1 MHTVEE
7 GGAAARASAQSGRIS
22 ARSVI
27 TGALLCL
34 IISVGFT
41 YSRVALAKAGMSSDY
56 ITASAVCVFFAV
68 ILFLNPAIKLIHR
81 SWGFDRAELAVIY
94 IMLIISATI
103 PTWGF
108 SGNLVSM
115 LPAVYYFATPE
126 NRWVDILHPLV
137 KSWMVPQDETAIKDF
152 FEGLPEGAPI
162 PWEVWTVPLLAW
174 GSLIICVYLMMIAT
188 MVLVRR
194 QWVEHERLT
203 FPLVQLPLEMIDPGQ
218 RRDIL
223 SPFLKNPM
231 MWIGFTLAFG
241 VLSTKALHFYFPV
254 IPEAQL
260 YSVAR
265 FASGVEF
272 NLSFTVLGLAYL
284 LSLQIAT
291 SFWFFHLLAKCQMG
305 LQFMTGYRLKGD
317 IERFME
323 GTLMV
328 AHQGMGAMLVLVL
341 FGIWISRRHL
351 KAIFQKIISG
361 AGVDDGDEILSYRA
375 AAAIL
380 IICGGY
386 VTVWLNLSG
395 VPLVYTIVFLLLT
408 FAIFMFMARLIAEG
422 GLGFIRPQMTAQNIV
437 INFGGASAV
446 TDTGI
451 FSLAL
456 TFSWAGNLRILL
468 MASAIN
474 AMKLAQ
480 GVGILRRGLFW
491 VMITAIIVSLV
502 SSLWMIIWAAYEH
515 GAVNLERWF
524 YTYNPRGTFEFAAY
538 QITTGMSF
546 WNTPDIVWPR
556 AVWTGIGAAVMG
568 VLVFLHHHFLWW
580 PLHPIGFAVSATNMT
595 SAAWFSIF
603 IGSVV
608 KAAVLKYGGI
618 KLYYAVRPMFLGFI
632 LGQISCAAFWL
643 VVDILTGSEGSRVS
657 VFTHHY

>member
-1 MHTVEE
+1 MHPVDDGRQDT
-7 GGAAARASAQSGRIS
+7 QSGRIS

-27 TGALLCL
+27 AGALLSL
-34 IISVGFT
+34 TITIGFT
-41 YSRVALAKAGMSSDY
+41 YTRVALAKAGMSSDY
-56 ITASAVCVFFAV
+56 ITAGAVCVFFLV
-68 ILFLNPAIKLIHR
+68 ILLLNPAIKLVRR

-94 IMLIISATI
+94 IMLIISSTI

-137 KSWMVPQDETAIKDF
+137 KRWMVPQNEATIKDF

-162 PWEVWTVPLLAW
+162 PWEDWAIPLLAW
-174 GSLIICVYLMMIAT
+174 GSLIICIYLMMIAT
-188 MVLVRR
+188 MVLLRR

-203 FPLVQLPLEMIDPGQ
+203 FPLVQLPLEMMETG
-218 RRDIL
+218 RTRDIL

-231 MWIGFTLAFG
+231 MWIGFLLAFG
-241 VLSTKALHFYFPV
+241 VLSTKALHFYFPM
-254 IPEAQL
+254 IPEADL
-260 YSVAR
+260 YSVAA
-265 FASGVEF
+265 FSSGVEF

-291 SFWFFHLLAKCQMG
+291 SLWFFHLLAKCQMG
-305 LQFMTGYRLKGD
+305 WQFMTGYRLEGE

-328 AHQGMGAMLVLVL
+328 AHQGMGAMLVLVA
-341 FGIWISRRHL
+341 FGIWTSRSHI
-351 KAIFQKIISG
+351 KAIFKKVITNSG
-361 AGVDDGDEILSYRA
+361 LDDDDEILSYRA

-380 IICGGY
+380 VVCGAY

-395 VPLVYTIVFLLLT
+395 VPLVYTIMFLLLT
-408 FAIFMFMARLIAEG
+408 FAIFIFMTRLIAEG

-437 INFGGASAV
+437 IGFGGASAV
-446 TDTGI
+446 TDSGI

-480 GVGILRRGLFW
+480 GVGILRRKLFW
-491 VMITAIIVSLV
+491 VMVVAIVVSLV
-502 SSLWMIIWAAYEH
+502 SSLWIIIWSAYEH

-524 YTYNPRGTFEFAAY
+524 YTYNPRGTFEF
-538 QITTGMSF
+538 
-546 WNTPDIVWPR
+546 
-556 AVWTGIGAAVMG
+556 
-568 VLVFLHHHFLWW
+568 
-580 PLHPIGFAVSATNMT
+580 
-595 SAAWFSIF
+595 
-603 IGSVV
+603 
-608 KAAVLKYGGI
+608 
-618 KLYYAVRPMFLGFI
+618 
-632 LGQISCAAFWL
+632 
-643 VVDILTGSEGSRVS
+643 
-657 VFTHHY
+657 